1 MKDIQITTYRG
12 LGVVGG
18 ETSLRTIAHEICTG
32 KHAALAAEITA
43 LVAAGNIDEAD
54 RRKKELP
61 FYTLTGN
68 YHDRR
73 HPCCLL
79 RYNPVITIDIDK
91 LKEYQME
98 PLRHLIASD
107 PDVVFSFVTPKRHGF
122 KIFVYLRTPYA
133 CKLREATFA
142 VLEITYRELEAY
154 HALMY
159 EACRAHIA
167 TLLGVAVDTS
177 GKDIP
182 RGFFAAHDPQAYL
195 NTALLEEIPPLT
207 TRIVLPDTP
216 VKKPG
221 RKPQIRPAAPPQPE
235 ASGIKPW
242 EHIEYRKAL
251 ASTRR
256 SERFEPGNRDVFLF
270 ALGNRCYKKGIA
282 LASAQQLARQDFGTE
297 HEDIATPIAN
307 AYQYT
312 DRTDRSAKQKQEKT
326 PVITQVLEYLS
337 AHYDIRRNTIFE
349 RIEFT
354 DYAQTDPK
362 RKGVYRPLRNKDY
375 NSIFVNLQIAG
386 IPCFQNYL
394 RAVIDSNYAH
404 DFNPF
409 ATFFYGLRPWD
420 GVTDYIGRLADTV
433 KARDQEFWRE
443 SFRRWLVGLVACAL
457 YDEALNQLVLI
468 LYSEQGKG
476 KSSWL
481 RRLLPP
487 ALSEYYHNGMIDPAN
502 KDDLMLLSTRLLIN
516 MEEFEGVRQ
525 GDVASLKRIT
535 GQDIV
540 TQRRVYDIQAE
551 QYVRRA
557 SFAASTNNRQ
567 CMQDLSG
574 NRRFLLSELAEID
587 YRTPVDHEG
596 VYSQALALL
605 HSGFQYWYEG
615 EEISSLNRRNER
627 HRMKEPVEENLYVY
641 YRPATEKDYEV
652 KWKPAAVLMGTLCIY
667 GRLQGNRQ
675 TLQLLVQVLERDGF
689 QRRMNNFGITE
700 YAVVEY
706 SPEDIDKNYRQR
718 TDQGTKAVQ
727 EQELPF

>member
-18 ETSLRTIAHEICTG
+18 ETSLRTLAHEIRTG

-43 LVAAGNIDEAD
+43 LVATGNIEEAD
-54 RRKKELP
+54 RLKKKLP
-61 FYTLTGN
+61 FLTLTGN

-73 HPCCLL
+73 QPCCLL

-91 LKEYQME
+91 LKAYQME
-98 PLRHLIASD
+98 PLRGLIASD
-107 PDVVFSFVTPKRHGF
+107 PDVLFSFVTPKGHGF

-133 CKLREATFA
+133 CKLREATFG
-142 VLEITYRELEAY
+142 VPEITYRELEEY

-167 TLLGVAVDTS
+167 GLLGVAVDTS

-195 NTALLEEIPPLT
+195 NETLLEEIPPIA

-221 RKPQIRPAAPPQPE
+221 RKPLVRPVATPVSE
-235 ASGIKPW
+235 ASGVQPW

-251 ASTRR
+251 ATTRR
-256 SERFEPGNRDVFLF
+256 SERFEPGNRDIFLF

-282 LASAQQLARQDFGTE
+282 LTSAQQLARHDFGAE
-297 HEDIATPIAN
+297 HDDTATPIAN

-312 DRTDRSAKQKQEKT
+312 DKTDRSEKQKQEKT

-337 AHYDIRRNTIFE
+337 AHYDIRRNTILD
-349 RIEFT
+349 RIEFR
-354 DYAQTDPK
+354 DYAETDPK
-362 RKGVYRPLRNKDY
+362 LKERYRPLRGKDY

-386 IPCFQNYL
+386 ISCFQNYL
-394 RAVIDSNYAH
+394 RAVVDSNYAR

-409 ATFFYGLRPWD
+409 AAYFYHLKPWD
-420 GVTDYIGRLADTV
+420 GTRDYIGELADTV
-433 KARDQEFWRE
+433 KALDQPFWKE
-443 SFRRWLVGLVACAL
+443 SLRRWLVGLVACAL
-457 YDEALNQLVLI
+457 YDEAVNQQVLI

-487 ALSEYYHNGMIDPAN
+487 ELSEYYRNGMIDPSN
-502 KDDLMLLSTRLLIN
+502 KDDLLLLSTRLLIN
-516 MEEFEGVRQ
+516 MEEFEGARL
-525 GDVASLKRIT
+525 GDIAGLKRVIT
-535 GQDIV
+535 QECV
-540 TQRRVYDIQAE
+540 TERKVYDVQAE

-567 CMQDLSG
+567 CMQDLAG
-574 NRRFLLSELAEID
+574 NRRFLLSELVEID
-587 YRTPVDHEG
+587 YRTPVNHEG
-596 VYSQALALL
+596 VYSQALSLL
-605 HSGFQYWYEG
+605 QSGFQYWYEG
-615 EEISSLNRRNER
+615 EEIPELNRRNEQ

-641 YRPATEKDYEV
+641 YRPATDADYDM
-652 KWKPAAVLMGTLCIY
+652 KWKPAAVLMSTLCIY

-689 QRRMNNFGITE
+689 HCRTNSFGITE

-706 SPEDIDKNYRQR
+706 SPEEVDKNCKLR
-718 TDQGTKAVQ
+718 TQNEKKEAQ